1 MPQRAGQ
8 KQNWD
13 LASPPRS
20 GVNHS
25 IAEPLTCDGGAFLS
39 VSSPFLARSLRCAIN
54 RRIHR
59 RTGIMSPHHRSP
71 IAKRCVYIVL
81 ATEVLDAQLDLPRL
95 HPLGRGSLL
104 DTLGCVLL
112 DALHWRL
119 GTYHDHFIKLA
130 MMHERAYDPLQLGA
144 NALSR
149 YAQRPN
155 RPSNCRRAIRL

>member
-1 MPQRAGQ
+1 
-8 KQNWD
+8 
-13 LASPPRS
+13 
-20 GVNHS
+20 
-25 IAEPLTCDGGAFLS
+25 
-39 VSSPFLARSLRCAIN
+39 
-54 RRIHR
+54 
-59 RTGIMSPHHRSP
+59 MSPHHRSP

-149 YAQRPN
+149 YGDFHVFERVARKGALHHLVACEDATQGLRQG
-155 RPSNCRRAIRL
+155 SQLSASILHSG